1 MTTDKPLG
9 RGLGSLIPQRRA
21 PATSPGPVPQP
32 APIQSPPPPVIPPRP
47 ISPPPPVMPP
57 RSTSPAPVIPPAPLI
72 VPSRHPG
79 LASSQRVYDI
89 PVGLIDPNPHQ
100 PRHRIHADSISE
112 LVDSIRQRGILQPLI
127 VTKIGDRYQ
136 LVAGERRWRAA
147 QQLGLMTVPALI
159 RETQELEQLEIAI
172 VENVQRQDLNPIEE
186 ALAYQQLSE
195 EFGLTQEEISKKVG
209 KSRATVANALR
220 ILSLPVPMLSAVRD
234 GRLTASH
241 AKILLTAVTPDER
254 ERLFFQILNQNLPV
268 RAAASLGRQTTV
280 RRHTRR
286 KIDPVL
292 QAAED
297 ELRTKYAT
305 KVTITKR
312 EHRGTIGIEFYS
324 DEELNQLLQQLR
336 S

>member
-1 MTTDKPLG
+1 M
-9 RGLGSLIPQRRA
+9 
-21 PATSPGPVPQP
+21 V
-32 APIQSPPPPVIPPRP
+32 VPPRP
-47 ISPPPPVMPP
+47 V
-57 RSTSPAPVIPPAPLI
+57 SPAPVIAPPPPIAPT
-72 VPSRHPG
+72 PHPG
-79 LASSQRVYDI
+79 LGSSQRVYDV

-100 PRHRIHADSISE
+100 PRHRIQSESIAE
-112 LVDSIRQRGILQPLI
+112 LTDSIRQHGILQPLI

-136 LVAGERRWRAA
+136 LVAGERRFRSAE
-147 QQLGLMTVPALI
+147 QLGLATVPALI
-159 RETQELEQLEIAI
+159 RETRELEQLEIAI
-172 VENVQRQDLNPIEE
+172 VENVQRQDLNPVEE

-220 ILSLPVPMLSAVRD
+220 ILALPVAMLSAIRD
-234 GRLTASH
+234 GRLSSSH

-254 ERLFFQILNQNLPV
+254 ERLFTQILNQNLPV

-312 EHRGTIGIEFYS
+312 EHRGTISIEFYS
-324 DEELNQLLQQLR
+324 DEEFAQLIQQLR
-336 S
+336 SY